1 MAAVGGV
8 SRPPEAGDRHNA
20 AKASRETEH
29 KVELDSGWL
38 LDRETGKTTPWDG
51 IRIFWRFKGERR
63 WRKQV
68 LVPDEEQGQTVE
80 SLKELVPEVVAR
92 LAERAA

>member
-1 MAAVGGV
+1 MPAEQPSAATPA
-8 SRPPEAGDRHNA
+8 RQ
-20 AKASRETEH
+20 TEH
-29 KVELDSGWL
+29 KVELDSGWF

-51 IRIFWRFKGERR
+51 IRIFWRFEGERR

-68 LVPDEEQGQTVE
+68 LVPDDEQGQTVE
-80 SLKELVPEVVAR
+80 SLMEQVPEIVAA